1 MTKIT
6 NYVTN
11 ILKSKFTEEP
21 RIIVHKWN
29 MDGFNVDMD
38 MLYHSFNMIY
48 KDLISVKLRMFQY
61 KLLHRKLAL
70 NPWLCKIGLKAESKC
85 TMCET
90 IVHFFCECEYATKL
104 WNDIKHNSFE
114 NNNDII
120 KNFSNFN
127 ILFNIGENIRVNKI
141 FTIAKYYMYIAR
153 CQDKKFFTKFF
164 SVI

>member
-1 MTKIT
+1 MSLEEINIKYQCNIKILSYNALLDSIPKDWRMYINLSEEKNIDSLLVSYKYVKMCKMTKIT

-21 RIIVHKWN
+21 RIIVYKWN

-38 MLYHSFNMIY
+38 MLYHSFNIIY

-85 TMCET
+85 Y
-90 IVHFFCECEYATKL
+90 V
-104 WNDIKHNSFE
+104 W
-114 NNNDII
+114 
-120 KNFSNFN
+120 
-127 ILFNIGENIRVNKI
+127 R
-141 FTIAKYYMYIAR
+141 
-153 CQDKKFFTKFF
+153 
-164 SVI
+164 